1 MIERQ
6 RRRHFAGI
14 LFVFASFLWGCATNP
29 SSNQRP
35 MKEVRIQ
42 ASVFLKAIQQ
52 KSLDLEWKKQP
63 TLSQFERVLPSDRPG
78 HVNFELNC
86 QLTESGHF
94 RSCEVPSS
102 YPAGQRYKEVAQR
115 LPRFFVARTDNL
127 PGGVANVW
135 FVILSVQLSDGS
147 WGGPCWPPFC
157 VSMPPPPRIK
167 TCPDGSYVLAREPC
181 PPVTKPSKS

>member
-1 MIERQ
+1 MIDRPK
-6 RRRHFAGI
+6 RRHFAAI
-14 LFVFASFLWGCATNP
+14 LFVFASCLSGCATNP

-42 ASVFLKAIQQ
+42 ASVFLKAFHQ

-63 TLSQFERVLPSDRPG
+63 TLSQLERVVPSDRPG

-115 LPRFFVARTDNL
+115 LPRLFVARTDNL

-181 PPVTKPSKS
+181 PPVTKPSKT